1 MRPLP
6 LPLPGPGRSPLPR
19 FEPEPVC
26 MLVVS
31 SALAMEVAASANV
44 VAALNRPIERK
55 LLIFIS
61 HDQCERC
68 A

>member
-1 MRPLP
+1 
-6 LPLPGPGRSPLPR
+6 
-19 FEPEPVC
+19 

-31 SALAMEVAASANV
+31 SALAMEDAARANV
-44 VAALNRPIERK
+44 VAAPRNVIERRF
-55 LLIFIS
+55 LIFIS

>member
-1 MRPLP
+1 
-6 LPLPGPGRSPLPR
+6 
-19 FEPEPVC
+19 

-31 SALAMEVAASANV
+31 SALATSANV
-44 VAALNRPIERK
+44 VAALKIVIERRF
-55 LLIFIS
+55 LIFIS